1 MRTFALLLAS
11 LLVLPATLPAQT
23 VHPLTGRRI
32 APAMDPAG
40 ADWLDRSEREK
51 EEHPEAAL
59 DAIGIQ
65 QGMIVADVG
74 AGTGYITVKVARR
87 VGPAGKVYAED
98 VQPEMLDRVR
108 DNSASAHLNNI
119 EEVLGSEADPRLPP
133 GKLDLILLI
142 DVYHEF
148 SQPEKML
155 QALRRALKSDGRL
168 VLLEY
173 RKEDPSIPIQP
184 DHKMSIADAETEV
197 EAEGFR
203 LDRLIDTLPRQHL
216 FIFRKALTQ

>member
-1 MRTFALLLAS
+1 VRILALLLLS
-11 LLVLPATLPAQT
+11 LLVPATLPAQT

-32 APAMDPAG
+32 APAMAPAG
-40 ADWLDRSEREK
+40 ADWLDRAEREK
-51 EEHPEAAL
+51 EEQPEAAL

-65 QGMIVADVG
+65 PGMVVADVG
-74 AGTGYITVKVARR
+74 AGTGYISVKVAHR
-87 VGPAGKVYAED
+87 VGPSGKVYAED
-98 VQPEMLDRVR
+98 VQPEMLDHVR
-108 DNSASAHLNNI
+108 ENASDAHLSNI
-119 EEVLGSEADPRLPP
+119 EPVLGSESDPRLPA

-148 SQPEKML
+148 SQPQKML
-155 QALRRALKSDGRL
+155 QALRRSLKPEGRL

-203 LDRLIDTLPRQHL
+203 LDKLIDTLPRQHL
-216 FIFRKALTQ
+216 FIFRKALPQ